1 MRETKRRKY
10 KIQKIEKVANIYI
23 YIYKNM
29 KNV

>member
-23 YIYKNM
+23 YKNM